1 MYNAWR
7 QQTADVSVIHN
18 YIDIEKWLEF
28 NFDSISLVIGKLKVK
43 GVGWAGKAQMANALS
58 LFQSHQNSEKKCKA
72 HIFYTA
78 TYKQLKKYFRLS
90 QCFILWL
97 DGSAYDLPLP
107 CDSPPS
113 LIKVPE

>member
-18 YIDIEKWLEF
+18 YIDNEKWLE
-28 NFDSISLVIGKLKVK
+28 S
-43 GVGWAGKAQMANALS
+43 KANIL
-58 LFQSHQNSEKKCKA
+58 
-72 HIFYTA
+72 YTA
-78 TYKQLKKYFRLS
+78 TYNQLKKYFRLS

>member
-1 MYNAWR
+1 MIVFY
-7 QQTADVSVIHN
+7 
-18 YIDIEKWLEF
+18 L
-28 NFDSISLVIGKLKVK
+28 LGKFKVK

-78 TYKQLKKYFRLS
+78 TYNQLKKYFRLS

-113 LIKVPE
+113 LTKVPE